1 MFYFPV
7 PLWRARDFPPTT
19 PPPQRTLFIFC
30 VELPW
35 SAGSS
40 VFFDKDLHNRKQQIV
55 IGEEKEGP
63 FCRYGVFVVF
73 ESVLRVPSNKLYWRC
88 CCWLT
93 KLGKPPNMDRWYSSS
108 RTPTQLHSKKTHGCI
123 TCGQICCQEN
133 YVNLHVFVC
142 NCRWKNSTIQN

>member
-1 MFYFPV
+1 MFLLMFYFPV

-108 RTPTQLHSKKTHGCI
+108 RTPTQLHSKKNSWLYYMWTNLLSGKLCKF
-123 TCGQICCQEN
+123 TCFC
-133 YVNLHVFVC
+133 L
-142 NCRWKNSTIQN
+142 